1 MLSKTEEILTQL
13 QVKFESDLQKWEK
26 DLEEKRNDL
35 KMVSLEPGLYIYIIQ
50 PLLNQLDSCILVTW
64 LNLTN
69 QIAVF

>member
-50 PLLNQLDSCILVTW
+50 HLLNQSDSCILVTW
-64 LNLTN
+64 LKLTN
-69 QIAVF
+69 QIAAF

>member
-50 PLLNQLDSCILVTW
+50 PLLNQSDSCILVTW
-64 LNLTN
+64 LKLTN
-69 QIAVF
+69 KIAVF